1 MFFSFLD
8 TVRER
13 ILMLLLVGVQNYFAI
28 WELALVIS
36 SQKQREKKSVDLPVW
51 EMQVQGHRTR
61 YRGVGLGWEMRGG
74 RLAQDTFSVVQWPHF
89 RDRLS
94 SLSPSLL
101 LSLPLFLPSLFL
113 FCVYDV
119 CMYNVRVC
127 GSGVSVCVACQ
138 FKCSLAVMH
147 LGG

>member
-1 MFFSFLD
+1 
-8 TVRER
+8 
-13 ILMLLLVGVQNYFAI
+13 MLLLVGVQNYFAI

-61 YRGVGLGWEMRGG
+61 YRGVGLVWEMRGG

-89 RDRLS
+89 WDRLF
-94 SLSPSLL
+94 SLSPFLFL
-101 LSLPLFLPSLFL
+101 FLPLFLQSLFL
-113 FCVYDV
+113 FCVYDCECV
-119 CMYNVRVC
+119 CS
-127 GSGVSVCVACQ
+127 SGVSVCVACQ
-138 FKCSLAVMH
+138 LKCSLAVTH